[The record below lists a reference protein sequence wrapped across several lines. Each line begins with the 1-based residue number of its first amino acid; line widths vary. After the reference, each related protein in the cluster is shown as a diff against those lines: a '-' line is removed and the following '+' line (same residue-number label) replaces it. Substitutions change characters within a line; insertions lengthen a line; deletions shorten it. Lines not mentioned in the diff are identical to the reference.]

1 MGALQ
6 IGLIFFGWGALL
18 ALSSVFV
25 APWVQRRVGTF
36 TGIVA
41 ALSGF
46 AVVLVVMGVFATSPG
61 VLAAGVV
68 IAGAFLGVN
77 NTLITEAV
85 MKVSDAER
93 GTASAAYSFVRF
105 TGGAVAPWLAGLLG
119 EYALDLPFWV
129 GAVAVLAAVGVLF
142 LARQRLQVLDDEPDH
157 GVEPVGSITEARA
170 VTIGDA

>member
-1 MGALQ
+1 M
-6 IGLIFFGWGALL
+6 
-18 ALSSVFV
+18 

-36 TGIVA
+36 TGIVV
-41 ALSGF
+41 ALTGF
-46 AVVLVVMGVFATSPG
+46 AVVLVLMGVFVDNRT

-68 IAGAFLGVN
+68 VAGAFLGVN

-105 TGGAVAPWLAGLLG
+105 TGGAIAPWLAGVLG
-119 EYALDLPFWV
+119 EFALDLPFWV
-129 GAVAVLAAVGVLF
+129 GAAAVLAGVGVLYT
-142 LARQRLQVLDDEPDH
+142 ARRRLKVLDDEPGH
-157 GVEPVGSITEARA
+157 GAEPVGSVTEAQA